1 MTRAGDTDVQT
12 TLKSPVS
19 LEGVGLHTG
28 RPVRI
33 RLTPAAADYG
43 IWFRRTDA
51 APGEDMISAHWTSV
65 VPSELCTMVMN
76 DAGVSVSTIEHLMA
90 AIAGTGLHN
99 LLVEIDGP
107 EVPILDG
114 SSAGF
119 VRSIMTRGLRRLS
132 APVRAIRVTR
142 RVEVERGA
150 ASAALEPGE
159 GLSIAFEIDF
169 AAKAIGRQSLDLD
182 MANGAFVNTL
192 CDSRTFC
199 MKSEVDAM
207 RERGLALGGSLENAV
222 VIDGDAVLNPEG
234 LRHADEAVR
243 HKMLDAVGDLALA
256 GAPILGRYT
265 GHKAGHATTRA
276 LLEALLNATD
286 AYEMVDC
293 TPAQAARLPG
303 VGLKASDLPKAA

>member
-1 MTRAGDTDVQT
+1 MQT
-12 TLKSPVS
+12 TLKSPVA
-19 LEGVGLHTG
+19 LDGIGLHTG
-28 RPVRI
+28 KPVRI

-43 IWFRRTDA
+43 IWFRRLDA

-99 LLVEIDGP
+99 VLVEIDGP

-119 VRSIMTRGLRRLS
+119 VRAIMARGLRRLA
-132 APVRAIRVTR
+132 APVRAIRVKR
-142 RVEVERGA
+142 PIEIERGA
-150 ASAALEPGE
+150 ATAALDPSD
-159 GLSIAFEIDF
+159 GLQIAFAIDF
-169 AAKAIGRQSLDLD
+169 DARAIGQQRLTLD
-182 MANGAFVNTL
+182 MANGAFVHDL

-199 MKSEVDAM
+199 LKEEVDAM
-207 RERGLALGGSLENAV
+207 RARGLALGGSLDNAV
-222 VIDGDAVLNPEG
+222 VIDGDEVMNPEG
-234 LRHADEAVR
+234 LRHCDEAVR

-276 LLEALLNATD
+276 LLEALLNAPD

-293 TPAQAARLPG
+293 TPSQAALLPG
-303 VGLKASDLPKAA
+303 AGLKPSDLPKAA

>member
-1 MTRAGDTDVQT
+1 MQT
-12 TLKSPVS
+12 TLKSPVA
-19 LEGVGLHTG
+19 LEGIGLHTG
-28 RPVRI
+28 KPVRI

-43 IWFRRTDA
+43 IWFRRVDA
-51 APGEDMISAHWTSV
+51 ASGEDMISAHWTSV

-99 LLVEIDGP
+99 VLVEIDGP

-119 VRSIMTRGLRRLS
+119 VRAIMARGLRRLA

-142 RVEVERGA
+142 RVDVARGA
-150 ASAALEPGE
+150 AHAVLEPND
-159 GLSIAFEIDF
+159 GLEIAFSIAFD
-169 AAKAIGRQSLDLD
+169 ARAIGQQALTLD
-182 MANGAFVNTL
+182 MANGAFVRDL

-199 MKSEVDAM
+199 LKEEVDAM
-207 RERGLALGGSLENAV
+207 RARGLALGGTLENAV
-222 VIDGDAVLNPEG
+222 VIDGDDVMNPEG
-234 LRHADEAVR
+234 LRHRDEAVR

-265 GHKAGHATTRA
+265 GDKAGHATTRA
-276 LLEALLNATD
+276 LLEALLNAPD

-293 TPAQAARLPG
+293 TASQTARLPG
-303 VGLKASDLPKAA
+303 TGLKSSDFPKAA